1 MFDAATSEGFS
12 VTTLTRGSVARDRV
26 PYPKGGAHTLK
37 LSETE
42 RARVK
47 RSLAGLAVA
56 GFVRRALRTAAALPD
71 VPQQAAPPVRYLRAR
86 VSFRLS
92 VEERAAI
99 DACLSGRDLTA
110 WMVDAVR
117 VAAGMRNNPWT
128 RCGEALLRRGFRRM
142 DLEVLLRAFP
152 GRTSETLYA
161 QAWRYGLDTSLSDER
176 TTIHGAVKLSGIT
189 DRALRK
195 VLDREGV
202 PVATMVG
209 KARDAK
215 QRYRIVRRE
224 DVVRAVSADSRRE
237 TVEVAAARLFRAP
250 AALRR
255 ALLRI
260 GQTRPAKGHHWRLP
274 PEVFDAAAKTMRG
287 KGAKR

>member
-1 MFDAATSEGFS
+1 MFDAASSEGFS
-12 VTTLTRGSVARDRV
+12 VTTLTRSTVARDRV
-26 PYPKGGAHTLK
+26 PYPKGGAHSIA

-42 RARVK
+42 RSRVK
-47 RSLAGLAVA
+47 RSLGGLSVA
-56 GFVRRALRTAAALPD
+56 GFVRRALRRAAGLPE
-71 VPQQAAPPVRYLRAR
+71 VPQPTALPVRYLRAR
-86 VSFRLS
+86 VNFRLS

-128 RCGEALLRRGFRRM
+128 PCGEALLRRGFRRM
-142 DLEVLLRAFP
+142 DLDVLLRAFP

-161 QAWRYGLDTSLSDER
+161 QAWRYGLDTRLSDER
-176 TTIHGAVKLSGIT
+176 TTIHGAVKLSGVT

-209 KARDAK
+209 KARVAQ

-224 DVVRAVSADSRRE
+224 DVVRAVTADSRRE
-237 TVEVAAARLFRAP
+237 TVEAAADRLRRAP

-255 ALLRI
+255 ALTRI
-260 GQTRPAKGHHWRLP
+260 GQERPAKGHHWRLP
-274 PEVFDAAAKTMRG
+274 PEVFDEAAKTMRG
-287 KGAKR
+287 KGARR